1 MTVPKHMIEHR
12 IYVRAHGSSSMAL
25 YGPIMFFT
33 DVSSAMHGQLF
44 KDVSSETSTFF
55 QDVSSETNTRLRM
68 SQAKLAV
75 IRGCLKRNC
84 PRPTPIGAKV
94 RPRPCLAEPL
104 LQTSSAAALPPRT
117 MLQTSVALGPEMPA
131 AKKSPRGRRF
141 GCRRFPYFPA

>member
-1 MTVPKHMIEHR
+1 MPKHAIEHR

-44 KDVSSETSTFF
+44 KDVSSETSAFF

-94 RPRPCLAEPL
+94 RLRPCLAEPL

-117 MLQTSVALGPEMPA
+117 INHTPNVNPLKSVQWCHSDSLLKQRRCA
-131 AKKSPRGRRF
+131 AASR
-141 GCRRFPYFPA
+141 